1 MKSWWSGTAGIR
13 GKLILIFVV
22 IKVVPLLLLAWV
34 AWSAA
39 QALSV
44 SISGRATAMAE
55 GMLGSIRQVGE
66 QVTGDAIAALDDRS
80 REAIERLT
88 TDTAQA
94 VATFLYD
101 RDADILQAA
110 QIDASEAAYASF
122 LRHRQRAVHEHG
134 AWQLAAD
141 GQRWQPVTP
150 QQPDPAAVADAR
162 QALPDNARNFSARPP
177 ELLGQRV
184 MRPLFAEMS
193 FIDTQGQERVKLR
206 NVDWMPAGMRD
217 VSQSSNTFVR
227 AEHYWPAL
235 KKLKP
240 GEIYVSE
247 VIGAY
252 VGSKLIG
259 IYTPEAAKKAG
270 IPYEPEKSAYAGTEN
285 PAGQRYHGIVRW
297 ATPVVRNGVV
307 AGYVTLALDHAHLRQ
322 FTDHVMPTA
331 QRYTPIIDAI
341 DGNYAFIW
349 DHKSRAIVHPRD
361 YFIVGYD
368 PASGQP
374 VTPWMDQQLYEEW
387 QASGKSSP
395 AFLRDVADFRDQS
408 LKRKPAGAL
417 VKAGTV
423 ALDCRYLNFSP
434 QCAGWHQLTERG
446 GSGSFVI
453 FFSGLWKLTTAAT
466 IPYYTGQYGG
476 SSRGFGFVTI
486 GANVDDFHKAATD
499 SARQIGLTIG
509 EKNRAF
515 QQERDALV
523 VTIEDNLHGTARALT
538 ISTLAMVVVVIA
550 IAIWMAAFLTT
561 RITAMIDGIE
571 RFRHGDLSHRLT
583 VRSDDEM
590 GRLAQAFNSMADSVQ
605 ESLVRSDNARVK
617 AEEANQIKT
626 DFLANVSHELRT
638 PLNGILGFADLLEM
652 ELTDEAQRD
661 YASTI
666 KRSGQHLMDIVN
678 DLLDLAKVE
687 AGRLELRTEGL
698 DTRPFVQEVA
708 GLHRAHAQSK
718 GLALNLEVADEA
730 PQSFVADALRLRQ
743 ILNNLLNNAVK
754 YTDSGHVTLRVGGN
768 AEELVFAVEDS
779 GRGIPPE
786 MHELVFEKFRRAE
799 ATLTR
804 RQDGTGLGL
813 ALARQ
818 LATLMGGRIE
828 LVSAPGEGS
837 TFTLHLPVGKL
848 PD

>member
-1 MKSWWSGTAGIR
+1 MKAWWGGTAGIR

-39 QALSV
+39 QGLSV
-44 SISGRATAMAE
+44 SISGRATTMAE

-88 TDTAQA
+88 TDTAQS

-110 QIDASEAAYASF
+110 QIDASEAAYAGF
-122 LRHRQRAVHEHG
+122 LRHRQRALHEHG
-134 AWQLAAD
+134 PWQLSAD
-141 GQRWQPVTP
+141 GMRWQAATP
-150 QQPDPAAVADAR
+150 QQPDSTAVADAR

-177 ELLGQRV
+177 EYLGQRV

-206 NVDWMPAGMRD
+206 NVEWMPAGLRD
-217 VSQSSNTFVR
+217 VSQSANTFVR

-259 IYTPEAAKKAG
+259 MYTPEAAKKAG
-270 IPYEPEKSAYAGTEN
+270 IPYEPTKSAYAGTEN
-285 PAGQRYHGIVRW
+285 PLGQRYHGIVRW

-341 DGNYAFIW
+341 EGNYAFMW

-368 PASGQP
+368 PANGQP
-374 VTPWMDQQLYEEW
+374 VTPWLDQQLYEEW
-387 QASGKSSP
+387 QASGKASP
-395 AFLRDVADFRDQS
+395 AFLQEVPDFRDQS

-466 IPYYTGQYGG
+466 IPYYTGQYGD
-476 SSRGFGFVTI
+476 SARGFGFVTI

-499 SARQIGLTIG
+499 SARQIGLTIS

-515 QQERDALV
+515 QGERAALMV
-523 VTIEDNLHGTARALT
+523 AIEDNLHGTAKALT
-538 ISTLAMVVVVIA
+538 VSTLAMVVIVIA

-561 RITAMIDGIE
+561 RITDMIHGIE
-571 RFRHGDLSHRLT
+571 RFRHGDLSHRLK
-583 VRSDDEM
+583 VRSHDEM

-605 ESLVRSDNARVK
+605 ESLVRSDSARVK

-626 DFLANVSHELRT
+626 DFIANVSHELRT
-638 PLNGILGFADLLEM
+638 PLNGILGFADLLGM

-687 AGRLELRTEGL
+687 AGRLELRPEGL
-698 DTRPFVQEVA
+698 DTRPFVLEVV

-718 GLALNLEVADEA
+718 GLALNFEVMDEA
-730 PQSFVADALRLRQ
+730 PVSFVADALRLRQ

-754 YTDSGHVTLRVGGN
+754 YTDTGHVTLRVGGTPD
-768 AEELVFAVEDS
+768 ELVFAVEDS
-779 GRGIPPE
+779 GRGIAPE
-786 MHELVFEKFRRAE
+786 MHELVFEKFRRADPS
-799 ATLTR
+799 LTR

-813 ALARQ
+813 ALAKQ
-818 LATLMGGRIE
+818 LASLMGGRIE
-828 LVSAPGEGS
+828 LRSALGEGS
-837 TFTLHLPVGKL
+837 TFTLHLPVTR
-848 PD
+848 PA